1 LDEIEEDILLVRA
14 ATNKFYAIDARCSHE
29 GGPLDQGDIEELG
42 EKLLIV
48 CPWHSFDF
56 DLKNGQ
62 SSTGLKVTDEF
73 YLIFMMISY

>member
-1 LDEIEEDILLVRA
+1 MYGIVFFL
-14 ATNKFYAIDARCSHE
+14 NFK

-42 EKLLIV
+42 DRLLIV

-62 SSTGLKVTDEF
+62 SSTGLKVLFFAGVIAFTLPKF
-73 YLIFMMISY
+73 GNV